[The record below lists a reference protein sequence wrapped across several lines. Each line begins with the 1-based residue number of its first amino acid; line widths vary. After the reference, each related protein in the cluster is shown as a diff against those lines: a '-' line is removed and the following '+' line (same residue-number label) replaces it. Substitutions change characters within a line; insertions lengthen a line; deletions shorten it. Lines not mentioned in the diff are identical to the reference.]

1 VNTSTQPTVGAA
13 GFLAA
18 LAANG
23 YPAVERNGIAVF
35 DYTIEVGTL
44 AGQKIRIGLQIPPD
58 WPLTP
63 PPGPHV
69 NPRLGHP
76 GGAVSGSPLGSDWE
90 YWSRPADL
98 WPADRSMRA
107 YLRHLRKLFSQR

>member
-1 VNTSTQPTVGAA
+1 MTGDTQPTTGAA

-18 LAANG
+18 LAASG
-23 YPAVERNGIAVF
+23 HPAVEQNGIAVF

-44 AGQKIRIGLQIPPD
+44 AGKQVRIGLQIPGD

-69 NPRLGHP
+69 SPRLGHP
-76 GGAVSGSPLGSDWE
+76 GEAVGGSPLGDDWE
-90 YWSRPADL
+90 YWSRPANL
-98 WPADRSMRA
+98 WPSDRSMRA

>member
-1 VNTSTQPTVGAA
+1 MTTTMQPAVGAA

-18 LAANG
+18 LSASG
-23 YPAVERNGIAVF
+23 YTAVEQSGIAVF

-44 AGQKIRIGLQIPPD
+44 AGRQVRIGLAIPGD
-58 WPLTP
+58 WPLSP

-69 NPRLGHP
+69 SPHLGHP
-76 GGAVSGSPLGSDWE
+76 GGAVTASPLGDEWE
-90 YWSRPADL
+90 YWSRPANV
-98 WPADRSMRA
+98 WPSDRSMRA